1 MPELRLSARGTVMK
15 TWKIEVR
22 DLTKD
27 DLPILAAPRAKV
39 GAVKRFRDPHHK
51 LAKLMAW
58 GLRIGDAAAKS
69 GYSVTRAA
77 QLNEDP
83 AFRELVAR
91 YATDITEKWDEN
103 VEDFVEMATGN
114 MIKAE
119 RQIAERLEKA
129 DEDDELLPVRDL
141 IAISR
146 DAADRL
152 GFGKKQTNVN
162 VNVNFAAQLEQR
174 MKRAKNVTPIA
185 GEPSPPLQSR
195 ALKPPSPAHPEVV
208 QVLAVSPEPPQLSGE
223 LIRRRA

>member
-1 MPELRLSARGTVMK
+1 MPELRLTARGIIRK
-15 TWKIEVR
+15 DWKIEVR

-27 DLPILAAPRAKV
+27 DLLVLAQPRAKP
-39 GAVKRFRDPHHK
+39 GAAKRFRDPHHK
-51 LAKLMAW
+51 LAKLLAW
-58 GLRIGDAAAKS
+58 GMRMRDAAAKS

-83 AFRELVAR
+83 AFRELVAN
-91 YATDITEKWDEN
+91 YAKDITEKWEDS
-103 VEDFVEMATGN
+103 VDDFVEFATGN

-119 RQIAERLEKA
+119 RQISDRLDKA

-152 GFGKKQTNVN
+152 GFGKRQTNVN
-162 VNVNFAAQLEQR
+162 VNVDFAAQLEQR
-174 MKRAKNVTPIA
+174 MKRAKTLEIA
-185 GEPSPPLQSR
+185 RVEASPPLQSAGDR
-195 ALKPPSPAHPEVV
+195 VTSASLD
-208 QVLAVSPEPPQLSGE
+208 PPQLSGE